1 MLNRK
6 PTSVVTMSKIRGAKP
21 ATVTGTAIDPSLAAI
36 TLVFAVM
43 LGLLLVTASLVG
55 HAAPGHSVCRF
66 SEPSIHSAPPLG
78 TRSVPNYAMRGQVI

>member
-1 MLNRK
+1 MLNRE
-6 PTSVVTMSKIRGAKP
+6 PTTIPTMPKMHGAKP

-43 LGLLLVTASLVG
+43 LGLLLVTASLAG
-55 HAAPGHSVCRF
+55 HAAPGHSVCRL

-78 TRSVPNYAMRGQVI
+78 TRSVPNRAMREQLI